1 MNTESQNIKED
12 AEGKDTTASVNSEAK
27 ENGNELQPSNK
38 ISDENYSSPIS
49 KDSNSSKFRAK
60 TSAFLQHPLTLLLI
74 GAVLS
79 SYLIPSWTRQWQ
91 NQQAELGTKV
101 EIVNSVD
108 RSSTQMIM
116 AVQYAVVGAKSQSQ
130 SDYDNAYR
138 QWQIDKQIIRSKLQA
153 YFPDSQLVEDWSR
166 FSEQLDEFYRI
177 SGSSDLAER
186 KKYLDNW
193 LVLRD
198 SLYKQKDEINQK
210 ILGTRIYVFR

>member
-1 MNTESQNIKED
+1 MNIESQNIKDD
-12 AEGKDTTASVNSEAK
+12 AEGQDTTASVNSEAK
-27 ENGNELQPSNK
+27 ANENELQPSNK
-38 ISDENYSSPIS
+38 ISDENYPSSIS
-49 KDSNSSKFRAK
+49 EDSNSIKSRAK
-60 TSAFLQHPLTLLLI
+60 ISAFLQHPLTLLFI

-91 NQQAELGTKV
+91 NQQTELSTKV

-153 YFPDSQLVEDWSR
+153 YFPDSQLVEDWNR

-177 SGSSDLAER
+177 SGSSDVVER
-186 KKYLDNW
+186 KEYLDNW
-193 LVLRD
+193 LASRD
-198 SLYKQKDEINQK
+198 GLYEQKDELNQK